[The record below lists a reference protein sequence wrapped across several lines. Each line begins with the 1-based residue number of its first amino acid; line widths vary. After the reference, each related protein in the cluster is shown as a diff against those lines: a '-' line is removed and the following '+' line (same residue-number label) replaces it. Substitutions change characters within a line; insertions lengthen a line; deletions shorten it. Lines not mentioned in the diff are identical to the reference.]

1 MRRVHHRYEPPKDS
15 YDHDYEKQMAGQV
28 AFILFLISAL
38 SCIIAFL
45 WLLVNGM
52 MTMLVFAQ

>member
-1 MRRVHHRYEPPKDS
+1 MRRVHHRYDPPKKE
-15 YDHDYEKQMAGQV
+15 HDYDYERQMCGQV
-28 AFILFLISAL
+28 ALILFLISAL